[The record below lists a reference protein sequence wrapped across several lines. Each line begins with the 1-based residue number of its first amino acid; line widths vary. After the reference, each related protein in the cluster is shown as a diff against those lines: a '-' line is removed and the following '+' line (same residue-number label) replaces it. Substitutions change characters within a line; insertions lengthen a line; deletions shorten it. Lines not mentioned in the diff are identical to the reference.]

1 MDRVKGADMIVFVND
16 YGEIHD
22 VNTTTDPK
30 LTPIEV
36 TDGSLD
42 DMSEA
47 LICCYK
53 VKVVDGVVTMR
64 TPYVPST
71 VLESIDRLG
80 KQTEAITPKQ
90 FTKTAYIEDTEVV
103 FSGVPTGN
111 MTVYCSVPHTVERDG
126 DRVTVR
132 FEPLEEVTEVT
143 ISIL

>member
-1 MDRVKGADMIVFVND
+1 MLIFVND
-16 YGEIHD
+16 RGEIHD

-53 VKVVDGVVTMR
+53 VNVVDGVVTMR

-80 KQTEAITPKQ
+80 KATEAVTPTTM
-90 FTKTAYIEDTEVV
+90 TKTAYIDDTEVT
-103 FSGVPTGN
+103 FYEVPTGN
-111 MTVYCSVPHTVERDG
+111 VTVYIGGYSGNYTVNRVQDRLTVE
-126 DRVTVR
+126 

-143 ISIL
+143 ISII

>member
-1 MDRVKGADMIVFVND
+1 MLIFVNER
-16 YGEIHD
+16 GEIHD
-22 VNTTTDPK
+22 VNTTKDPK

-53 VKVVDGVVTMR
+53 VTVVDGVVEMR

-80 KQTEAITPKQ
+80 KATEAITPTTI
-90 FTKTAYIEDTEVV
+90 TKTAYIDDTSVTFTDV
-103 FSGVPTGN
+103 PSGN
-111 MTVYCSVPHTVERDG
+111 LTVYLAIPHTVERDG
-126 DRVTVR
+126 DRVTVY

-143 ISIL
+143 ISII

>member
-1 MDRVKGADMIVFVND
+1 MLIFVND
-16 YGEIHD
+16 RGEIHD

-30 LTPIEV
+30 LISIEV
-36 TDGSLD
+36 TDGSFD

-53 VKVVDGVVTMR
+53 VTVVDGVVTMR

-80 KQTEAITPKQ
+80 HQVEAVTPWSE
-90 FTKTAYIEDTEVV
+90 TKTAYIDDTEIT
-103 FSGVPTGN
+103 FTNVPKGN
-111 MTVYCSVPHTVERDG
+111 MSVYVGGVNHTLFERDG
-126 DRVTVR
+126 DRVTVK

-143 ISIL
+143 ISII

>member
-1 MDRVKGADMIVFVND
+1 MLIFVNER
-16 YGEIHD
+16 GEIHD

-47 LICCYK
+47 LICCYR
-53 VKVVDGVVTMR
+53 VKVEDGVVVMR

-90 FTKTAYIEDTEVV
+90 YTKTAYIDDTECIFTEVL
-103 FSGVPTGN
+103 TGN
-111 MTVYCSVPHTVERDG
+111 MTVYCSVPHTVERDD
-126 DRVTVR
+126 DRVTVK

-143 ISIL
+143 ISIV

>member
-1 MDRVKGADMIVFVND
+1 MLIFVND
-16 YGEIHD
+16 RGEIHD
-22 VNTTTDPK
+22 VNTTKDPK

-53 VKVVDGVVTMR
+53 VTVVDGVVTMR

-80 KQTEAITPKQ
+80 RQTEAITPW
-90 FTKTAYIEDTEVV
+90 TASKTAYIDDTSVSFEN
-103 FSGVPTGN
+103 VPTGN
-111 MTVYCSVPHTVERDG
+111 MSVYVGGVNHTLFERDG

-132 FEPLEEVTEVT
+132 FEPLEEVTQVT
-143 ISIL
+143 INVI

>member
-1 MDRVKGADMIVFVND
+1 MLIFVND
-16 YGEIHD
+16 RNEIHD
-22 VNTTTDPK
+22 VGSTTDPK

-53 VKVVDGVVTMR
+53 VTVVDGVVVMR

-80 KQTEAITPKQ
+80 KQTEAITPW
-90 FTKTAYIEDTEVV
+90 TASKTAYIDDTSITFEN
-103 FSGVPTGN
+103 VPNGN
-111 MTVYCSVPHTVERDG
+111 MSVYVGGVNHTLFERDG
-126 DRVTVR
+126 DRVIVR
-132 FEPLEEVTEVT
+132 FEPLEEVQTVT
-143 ISIL
+143 INII